1 MKFTLSWLKT
11 HLETDA
17 PLDHIT
23 DTLTRIGL
31 ELEGVE
37 DRGAA
42 LASFRIAHVIEAAPH
57 PNADRLRA
65 CKVDI
70 GDGIVSVVCGA
81 PNARTGMK
89 AVFAAPGS
97 VIPGTGITLKVGEI
111 RGVQSAGMLLSAR
124 EMGLGDDHSEI
135 VDLPADAPVGMSYAA
150 WAGLDDP
157 LIEVSVTPNRGD
169 CFSVRGIARDLAAAG
184 IGTLKPWQPAPVAAV
199 FGPGT
204 NTLSDWDDGPRWQ
217 IDWPE
222 ASPWVLGRTVRN
234 LKNGPSPQWLQERLI
249 SVGLR
254 PINALVDVT
263 NFFTVDLGRPLHVFD
278 VAKLSGDVLTLR
290 RGAGET
296 FRALNGKDYTLDPED
311 CAIADAA
318 GVRSMGG
325 VMGGEATGC
334 DETTTAVFVECAV
347 FDPVRVALTGR
358 RHQIVSDARQRF
370 ERGID
375 VALMPDAIEAA
386 TAMIL
391 DLCGGEPGPVVEAG
405 AMPDWRRDATMRFA
419 RIAELGGS
427 AIPAEEAVTSLQRL
441 GFAVRRRDDAAVTVA
456 VPSWRN
462 DVAAPVVLD
471 LAPDVDPAVAAKV
484 AEGCAI
490 IEPECDLI
498 EEVLRLRG
506 LDAVPPVS
514 LPRTAPVPP
523 ATLTSRQVRAAVA
536 QRTLAGAGLAECV
549 TFSFMATQ
557 QALLFGDAPE
567 ALRLTNPIAA
577 DLDQL
582 RPTPVSTLALAA
594 KRNAARGYPD
604 VALFE
609 VGPAFAEAFP
619 NGQRLVAAGV
629 RAGATPRNW
638 LGAARPVDAKGDW
651 SLAPSRPMDAMDAKG
666 DLWAALAAI
675 GVPMEA
681 LTITPDAPGFYHPG
695 RSGTVRQGPKT
706 VLGTFGELHPRV
718 LAALDLPGPVVAFE
732 LDLDAIGDP
741 KRRRRAAPDLPAFQP
756 VRRDF
761 AFLADVTAAADAVVR
776 AARGADRALIAGVV
790 LFDRYQGAH
799 VPAGKTSLAIEVT
812 FQPREHTLTDAEIET
827 ACQKVVA
834 AVMKATGAVLR

>member
-17 PLDHIT
+17 TLNHIT

-42 LASFRIAHVIEAAPH
+42 LAAFSIAHVIEAVPH

-65 CKVDI
+65 CKVDA

-89 AVFAAPGS
+89 AVFAPAGS
-97 VIPGTGITLKVGEI
+97 FIPGTNTTLRVGEI

-124 EMGLGDDHSEI
+124 EMGLGEDHSGI
-135 VDLPADAPVGMSYAA
+135 MDLPADAPVGVSYAA
-150 WAGLDDP
+150 WARLDDP

-184 IGTLKPWQPAPVAAV
+184 IGSLKPWQTARIAPT
-199 FGPGT
+199 FDG
-204 NTLSDWDDGPRWQ
+204 GPRWRV
-217 IDWPE
+217 DWP
-222 ASPWVLGRTVRN
+222 AACPWVLGRAVRN

-249 SVGLR
+249 AVGLR

-263 NFFTVDLGRPLHVFD
+263 NFFAIDLGRPLHVFD
-278 VAKLSGDVLTLR
+278 VGKLAGDVLTLR

-296 FRALNGKDYTLDPED
+296 FLALNGKEFTVGPED

-318 GVRSMGG
+318 GVQSMGG
-325 VMGGEATGC
+325 LMGGEATGC
-334 DETTTAVFVECAV
+334 DDATTSVFVECAL
-347 FDPVRVALTGR
+347 FDPVRVAQTGR

-405 AMPDWRRDATMRFA
+405 AMPDWRRDATMRFE
-419 RIAELGGS
+419 RIAALGGS
-427 AIPAEEAVTSLQRL
+427 AIPADAAVTSLERL
-441 GFAVRRRDDAAVTVA
+441 GFVVRARDAEKVTVA
-456 VPSWRN
+456 VPPWRN
-462 DVAAPVVLD
+462 DVAAKIVLD
-471 LAPDVDPAVAAKV
+471 LAPDLDPAVAAAV

-490 IEPECDLI
+490 IEPECDLL
-498 EEVLRLRG
+498 EEVLRLPG

-523 ATLTSRQVRAAVA
+523 PTLTGRQVRSAVV
-536 QRTLAGAGLAECV
+536 QRSLAGIGLVECV

-557 QALLFGDAPE
+557 EARLFGDAPE
-567 ALRLTNPIAA
+567 TLRLTNPIAA

-582 RPTPVSTLALAA
+582 RPTPVATLALAA
-594 KRNAARGYPD
+594 QRNAARGYSD

-609 VGPAFAEAFP
+609 VGPAFVETAP
-619 NGQRLVAAGV
+619 HGQRLLAAGV

-638 LGAARPVDAKGDW
+638 L
-651 SLAPSRPMDAMDAKG
+651 APSRPVDAMDAKA
-666 DLWAALAAI
+666 DLWAALVAI

-681 LTITPDAPGFYHPG
+681 LMLTPDAPGFYHPG
-695 RSGTVRQGPKT
+695 RSATVRQGPKT

-718 LAALDLPGPVVAFE
+718 LAALGLAGPLVAFE
-732 LDLDAIGDP
+732 LDLDAVADP
-741 KRRRRAAPDLPAFQP
+741 KRRRKAPPELPTFQP

-761 AFLADVTAAADAVVR
+761 AFLVPANVAADTLLR
-776 AARGADRALIAGVV
+776 AARGADRTLIAGVV
-790 LFDRYQGAH
+790 LFDRYQGEH
-799 VPAGKTSLAIEVT
+799 LPEGKVSLAVEVT
-812 FQPREHTLTDAEIET
+812 FQPRERTLTDAEIEA
-827 ACQKVVA
+827 ACQRVVT
-834 AVMKATGAVLR
+834 AVAKATGAALR

>member
-17 PLDHIT
+17 TLDQIT

-42 LASFRIAHVIEAAPH
+42 LAAFRIARVVEAVPH

-65 CKVDI
+65 CKVDS

-97 VIPGTGITLKVGEI
+97 FIPGTGITLKVGEI

-124 EMGLGDDHSEI
+124 EMGLGDDHTGI
-135 VDLPADAPVGMSYAA
+135 MDLPEDAPVGAPYAA
-150 WAGLDDP
+150 WAGLNDP
-157 LIEVSVTPNRGD
+157 LIDVSVTPNRGD

-184 IGTLKPWQPAPVAAV
+184 IGTLKPWQPVKIAPA
-199 FGPGT
+199 FQG
-204 NTLSDWDDGPRWQ
+204 GPRWQ

-222 ASPWVLGRTVRN
+222 ACPWVLGRTVRN
-234 LKNGPSPQWLQERLI
+234 LRNGPSPDWLQKRLL

-263 NFFTVDLGRPLHVFD
+263 NFFTLDLGRPLHVFD
-278 VAKLSGDVLTLR
+278 VGKLRGEVLTLR

-296 FRALNGKDYTLDPED
+296 LLALNGKEYVLDSED

-318 GVRSMGG
+318 GVVSMAG
-325 VMGGEATGC
+325 VMGGETTGC
-334 DETTTAVFVECAV
+334 DETTTAVFVECAL
-347 FDPVRVALTGR
+347 FDPVRVAQTGR

-375 VALMPDAIEAA
+375 VAQMPDAVEAA
-386 TAMIL
+386 TAMIMA
-391 DLCGGEPGPVVEAG
+391 LCGGEPGPMVAAG
-405 AMPDWRRDATMRFA
+405 AMPDWQRDATLRFS
-419 RIAELGGS
+419 RIAAMGGS
-427 AIPAEEAVTSLQRL
+427 DIGADEAVESLRRL
-441 GFAVRRRDDAAVTVA
+441 GFAVRRRDAEAVTVA

-462 DVAAPVVLD
+462 DVAAPVMLD
-471 LAPDVDPAVAAKV
+471 LAPNLSAEVIRQVVD
-484 AEGCAI
+484 GCAV

-523 ATLTSRQVRAAVA
+523 ATLTSKQVRTERAR
-536 QRTLAGAGLAECV
+536 RTLAAAGLAECV
-549 TFSFMATQ
+549 TFSFMAVEE
-557 QALLFGDAPE
+557 AKLFGDTPAL
-567 ALRLTNPIAA
+567 LRLTNPIAT

-582 RPTPVSTLALAA
+582 RPTPVASLALAA
-594 KRNAARGYPD
+594 KRNAARGFAD

-609 VGPAFAEAFP
+609 IGPGFAEDAP
-619 NGQRLVAAGV
+619 HGQRWVAAGL
-629 RAGATPRNW
+629 RAGSTPRSW
-638 LGAARPVDAKGDW
+638 VAPARPV
-651 SLAPSRPMDAMDAKG
+651 DAMDAKG
-666 DLWAALAAI
+666 DLWAALAAVGAPLE
-675 GVPMEA
+675 GVM
-681 LTITPDAPGFYHPG
+681 ITADAPAFYHPG
-695 RSGTVRQGPKT
+695 RSACVRQGPKT

-732 LDLDAIGDP
+732 LDLDAVAEP
-741 KRRRRAAPDLPAFQP
+741 KRRKKGAPDLPPFQP

-761 AFLADVTAAADAVVR
+761 AFLVDASVTADALVR
-776 AARGADRALIAGVV
+776 AARGADRTLIAGVV
-790 LFDRYQGAH
+790 LFDRYEGERL
-799 VPAGKTSLAIEVT
+799 PAGKVSLAIEVT
-812 FQPREHTLTDAEIET
+812 FQPRERTLTDAEIEA
-827 ACQKVVA
+827 ACQKVVT
-834 AVMKATGAVLR
+834 AVAKATGAVLR

>member
-11 HLETDA
+11 HLDTDA
-17 PLDHIT
+17 TLDRIT
-23 DTLTRIGL
+23 ATLTRIGL

-42 LASFRIAHVIEAAPH
+42 LAAFRIAQVIEAVPH

-65 CKVDI
+65 CQVDT

-97 VIPGTGITLKVGEI
+97 FIPGTGITLKVGEI
-111 RGVQSAGMLLSAR
+111 RGVRSAGMLLSAR
-124 EMGLGDDHSEI
+124 EMGLGDDHSGI
-135 VDLPADAPVGMSYAA
+135 IDLPADAPVGVSYAA

-157 LIEVSVTPNRGD
+157 LIDISVTPNRGD

-184 IGTLKPWQPAPVAAV
+184 IGTLKPWQPARVAPA
-199 FGPGT
+199 F
-204 NTLSDWDDGPRWQ
+204 DAGPRWR

-222 ASPWVLGRTVRN
+222 ACPWVLGRTVRN
-234 LKNGPSPQWLQERLI
+234 LTNGPSPQWLQDRLI

-263 NFFTVDLGRPLHVFD
+263 NFFTIDLGRPLHVYD
-278 VAKLSGDVLTLR
+278 VGKMTGEVLTLR

-296 FRALNGKDYTLDPED
+296 FHALNGKDYTFDPED

-318 GVRSMGG
+318 GVQSMAG
-325 VMGGEATGC
+325 VMGGAATGC
-334 DETTTAVFVECAV
+334 DAATTAVFVECAV
-347 FDPVRVALTGR
+347 FDPVRVAQTGR

-375 VALMPDAIEAA
+375 VALMPAAVEAA

-391 DLCGGEPGPVVEAG
+391 EVCGGEPGPVVEAG
-405 AMPDWRRDATMRFA
+405 AMPDWRRDATLRFA
-419 RIAELGGS
+419 RIAALGGS
-427 AIPAEEAVTSLQRL
+427 AIPADAAVTSLERL
-441 GFAVRRRDDAAVTVA
+441 GFTLRNRDAEAVTVA

-471 LAPDVDPAVAAKV
+471 LAPELDPAVAAKV

-523 ATLTSRQVRAAVA
+523 ATLTPRQVRAAVA
-536 QRTLAGAGLAECV
+536 QRTLAAAGLTECV

-557 QALLFGDAPE
+557 DARLFGAAPE
-567 ALRLTNPIAA
+567 TLRLTNPIAA

-582 RPTPVSTLALAA
+582 RPTPVATLALAA
-594 KRNAARGYPD
+594 RRNAARGYPD

-609 VGPAFAEAFP
+609 VGPAFVEAAP
-619 NGQRLVAAGV
+619 HGQRLLAAGV

-638 LGAARPVDAKGDW
+638 L
-651 SLAPSRPMDAMDAKG
+651 APSRPVEEMDAKG

-675 GVPMEA
+675 GVPLDA
-681 LTITPDAPGFYHPG
+681 LMLTSDAPGFYHPG
-695 RSGTVRQGPKT
+695 RSATVRQGPKT

-718 LAALDLPGPVVAFE
+718 LAALDLAGPLVAFE

-741 KRRRRAAPDLPAFQP
+741 KRRRKAPPDLPAFQP

-761 AFLADVTAAADAVVR
+761 AFLVDATVTADALLR

-790 LFDRYQGAH
+790 LFDRYQGEH
-799 VPAGKTSLAIEVT
+799 LPEGKVSLAIEVT
-812 FQPREHTLTDAEIET
+812 FQPRERTLTDAEIEA
-827 ACQKVVA
+827 ACQKVVT
-834 AVMKATGAVLR
+834 AVAKATGAVLR